1 MNKKIIG
8 AVISALI
15 IILIFE
21 SIFLFVLNDVI
32 LSYDLLFVLIIIGS
46 IILGVAISLIG
57 RIKEIKSGE
66 EEESKKY

>member
-15 IILIFE
+15 IILIYG
-21 SIFLFVLNDVI
+21 SIFLFVLNDAI
-32 LSYDLLFVLIIIGS
+32 LSYDFLFVLIIVGS
-46 IILGVAISLIG
+46 IILGVVISLIG